1 MLYRSNIFY
10 RVLYRD
16 LLFYTVCGFLKWKM
30 IRGNGF
36 MVISCFI
43 FVSQKFGVRIYS
55 NFPVF
60 LE

>member
-1 MLYRSNIFY
+1 MI
-10 RVLYRD
+10 D
-16 LLFYTVCGFLKWKM
+16 KWKM

-36 MVISCFI
+36 TATSCFI
-43 FVSQKFGVRIYS
+43 FVSPNFSGRIYT